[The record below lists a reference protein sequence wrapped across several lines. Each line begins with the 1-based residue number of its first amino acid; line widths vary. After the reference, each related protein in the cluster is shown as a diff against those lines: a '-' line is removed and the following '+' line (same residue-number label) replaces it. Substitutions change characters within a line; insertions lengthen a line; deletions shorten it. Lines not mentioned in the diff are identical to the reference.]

1 MFLYFYRIKKNK
13 RILTNNNNMRIFD
26 KIWRM
31 IFVLSIVFS
40 IESQACTNILVTKGA
55 SKDGSTMIT
64 YAADAHVLYG
74 ELYHWPA
81 TDWSPGTMLDVYE
94 WDTSKYLGKIEQIAH
109 TYNVVGNMNEHQLAI
124 GETTY
129 GGRKELRNTTGI
141 IDYGS
146 LIYITLQRAKNA
158 REAIKVMTELVD
170 KYGYYSSGESFS
182 ISDKNE
188 VWILEMISKGMFE
201 KGAVWV
207 ARRIP
212 DGYIS
217 GHANQARITTFPQSG
232 KKSISSKEFER
243 LYDPKVENIYAHDV
257 VSFAK
262 ERKYFDGKDKYFDFS
277 AAYAPLDFGAARF
290 CDARVYSAFLK
301 VDKKIQK
308 YEAYAL
314 GDITKERI
322 PLWIKVKEKLSV
334 QDVMELMRDHYEGTP
349 IDMTTDVG
357 AGPSKLPYRWRTLTW
372 EYDGQEYCNER
383 AISTQQTGFSFVSQS
398 RSWLPDAV
406 GGIIWFGLD
415 DTYSTVYTPV
425 YTSTTQIPPSM
436 KVGNGSMVEYSETS
450 AFWTFNRVTNFA
462 YMRYDLIIKDIRK
475 EQNRLETKYAQLVPA
490 IDKAA
495 TELYNTNPELAVEFL
510 SDFSVGNAEKM
521 VSDWKDLDKYLL
533 VKYMD
538 GNVKKEENGKFKL
551 NENGYPASPNFPGY
565 SEEWRKRVVE
575 DTGAKL
581 LMPKSEGGH

>member
-1 MFLYFYRIKKNK
+1 MRVFNK
-13 RILTNNNNMRIFD
+13 ILKT
-26 KIWRM
+26 
-31 IFVLSIVFS
+31 IFVLSLVIS

-64 YAADAHVLYG
+64 YAADAHVMYG

-81 TDWSPGTMLDVYE
+81 TDWAPGTMLDVFE
-94 WDTSKYLGKIEQIAH
+94 WDTNKYLGKIEQIAH
-109 TYNVVGNMNEHQLAI
+109 TYNVVGNMNEHQLSI

-129 GGRKELRNTTGI
+129 GGRSELRDTTGI

-146 LIYITLQRAKNA
+146 LIYITLQRSKDA
-158 REAIKVMTELVD
+158 REAIKVMAGLVE

-188 VWILEMISKGMFE
+188 VWILEMISKGVHE

-207 ARRIP
+207 ARKIP

-232 KKSISSKEFER
+232 KKSISSNEFDR
-243 LYDPKVENIYAHDV
+243 LYDSKVENVYSADV

-262 ERKYFDGKDKYFDFS
+262 AHGYYEGKDNDFDFS
-277 AAYAPLDFGAARF
+277 AAYAPVDFGGARF
-290 CDARVYSAFLK
+290 CDARIYSAFLK
-301 VDKKIQK
+301 VDDKIQK
-308 YEAYAL
+308 YEAYAM
-314 GDITKERI
+314 GDVTKERM

-349 IDMTTDVG
+349 MDMTADVG

-372 EYDGQEYCNER
+372 KYDDKTYCNER

-415 DTYSTVYTPV
+415 DTYSTVYTPI
-425 YTSTTQIPPSM
+425 YTSTTSIPPSM

-450 AFWTFNRVTNFA
+450 AFWIFNRVTNFA
-462 YMRYDLIIKDIRK
+462 YMRYDLIIEDVRK
-475 EQNRLETKYAQLVPA
+475 EQNKLESKYTQLVPA

-495 TELYNTNPELAVEFL
+495 SELYKTNPELAVEYL
-510 SDFSVGNAEKM
+510 SDFSVDNAEKM
-521 VSDWKDLDKYLL
+521 VSSWKDFSNYLL
-533 VKYMD
+533 VKYID
-538 GNVKKEENGKFKL
+538 GNVKKEDGGKFKL
-551 NENGYPASPNFPGY
+551 NENGYPASPSFPGY

-575 DTGAKL
+575 DTDVKL
-581 LMPKSEGGH
+581 LMPESKDGH

>member
-1 MFLYFYRIKKNK
+1 MTKKIFK
-13 RILTNNNNMRIFD
+13 AIFALVLIL
-26 KIWRM
+26 
-31 IFVLSIVFS
+31 S

-81 TDWSPGTMLDVYE
+81 TDWAEGTMLDVYE
-94 WDTSKYLGKIEQIAH
+94 WDTNKFLGKIDQIAH

-129 GGRKELRNTTGI
+129 GGRHELRDTTAL

-146 LIYITLQRAKNA
+146 LIYITLQRAKDA
-158 REAIKVMTELVD
+158 REAIKVMTELVE

-182 ISDKNE
+182 IADKNE
-188 VWILEMISKGMFE
+188 VWILEMISKGMKE

-232 KKSISSKEFER
+232 KKAISSKQFDR
-243 LYDPKVENIYAHDV
+243 LYDTKVETIYSHDV
-257 VSFAK
+257 ISFAK
-262 ERKYFDGKDKYFDFS
+262 SQGYFDGKDKNFDFS

-301 VDKKIQK
+301 VDKKMQK
-308 YEAYAL
+308 YEAYAM
-314 GDITKERI
+314 GDVTKERM

-349 IDMTTDVG
+349 MDMTADVG

-372 EYDGQEYCNER
+372 EYDGKKYCNER
-383 AISTQQTGFSFVSQS
+383 AISTQQTGFSFVTQS

-406 GGIIWFGLD
+406 GGIIWFGVD
-415 DTYSTVYTPV
+415 DTYSTVYTPI

-462 YMRYDLIIKDIRK
+462 YMRYDVIIKDIRK
-475 EQNRLETKYAQLVPA
+475 KQHELESKYTQLVPA

-495 TELYNTNPELAVEFL
+495 AELYKTNPELAVEFL
-510 SDFSVGNAEKM
+510 SDFSVDNAEKM
-521 VSDWKDLDKYLL
+521 VADWKELDKYLL

-538 GNVKKEENGKFKL
+538 GNVKKEENDKFKL
-551 NENGYPASPNFPGY
+551 NEYDYPASPNYPGY

-575 DTGAKL
+575 DTDGKL
-581 LMPKSEGGH
+581 LVPESKDGH

>member
-1 MFLYFYRIKKNK
+1 MTKKIFK
-13 RILTNNNNMRIFD
+13 AIFALVLIL
-26 KIWRM
+26 
-31 IFVLSIVFS
+31 S

-81 TDWSPGTMLDVYE
+81 ADWAEGTMLDVYE
-94 WDTSKYLGKIEQIAH
+94 WDTNKFLGKIDQIAH

-129 GGRKELRNTTGI
+129 GGRHELRDTTAL

-146 LIYITLQRAKNA
+146 LIYITLQRAKDA
-158 REAIKVMTELVD
+158 REAIKVMTELVE

-182 ISDKNE
+182 IADKNE
-188 VWILEMISKGMFE
+188 VWILEMISKGMKE

-232 KKSISSKEFER
+232 KKAISSKQFDR
-243 LYDPKVENIYAHDV
+243 LYDTKVETIYSHDV
-257 VSFAK
+257 ISFAK
-262 ERKYFDGKDKYFDFS
+262 SQGYFDGKDKNFDFS

-301 VDKKIQK
+301 VDKKMQK
-308 YEAYAL
+308 YEAYAM
-314 GDITKERI
+314 GDVTKERM

-349 IDMTTDVG
+349 MDMTADVG

-372 EYDGQEYCNER
+372 EYDGKKYCNER
-383 AISTQQTGFSFVSQS
+383 AISTQQTGFSFVTQS

-406 GGIIWFGLD
+406 GGIIWFGVD
-415 DTYSTVYTPV
+415 DTYSTVYTPI

-462 YMRYDLIIKDIRK
+462 YMRYDVIIKDIRK
-475 EQNRLETKYAQLVPA
+475 KQHELESKYTQLVPA

-495 TELYNTNPELAVEFL
+495 AELYKTNPELSVEFL
-510 SDFSVGNAEKM
+510 SDFSVDNAEKM
-521 VSDWKDLDKYLL
+521 VADWKELDKYLL

-538 GNVKKEENGKFKL
+538 GNVKKEENDKFKL
-551 NENGYPASPNFPGY
+551 NEYDYPASPNYPGY

-575 DTGAKL
+575 DTDGKL
-581 LMPKSEGGH
+581 LVPESKDGH

>member
-1 MFLYFYRIKKNK
+1 MINK
-13 RILTNNNNMRIFD
+13 LFKTL
-26 KIWRM
+26 
-31 IFVLSIVFS
+31 FVLVFLFS
-40 IESQACTNILVTKGA
+40 VKSQACTNILITKGA

-81 TDWSPGTMLDVYE
+81 ADWAEGTMLDVYE
-94 WDTSKYLGKIEQIAH
+94 WDTNKFLGKIDQIAH

-129 GGRKELRNTTGI
+129 GGRHELRDTTAL

-146 LIYITLQRAKNA
+146 LIYITLQRAKDA
-158 REAIKVMTELVD
+158 REAIKVMTELVE

-182 ISDKNE
+182 IADKNE
-188 VWILEMISKGMFE
+188 VWILEMISKGMKE

-232 KKSISSKEFER
+232 KKAISSKQFDR
-243 LYDPKVENIYAHDV
+243 LYDTKVETIYSHDV
-257 VSFAK
+257 ISFAK
-262 ERKYFDGKDKYFDFS
+262 SQGYFDGKDKNFDFS

-301 VDKKIQK
+301 VDKKMQK
-308 YEAYAL
+308 YEAYAM
-314 GDITKERI
+314 GDVTKERM

-349 IDMTTDVG
+349 MDMTADVG

-372 EYDGQEYCNER
+372 EYDGKKYCNER
-383 AISTQQTGFSFVSQS
+383 AISTQQTGFSFVTQS

-406 GGIIWFGLD
+406 GGIIWFGVD
-415 DTYSTVYTPV
+415 DTYSTVYTPI

-462 YMRYDLIIKDIRK
+462 YMRYDVIIKDIRK
-475 EQNRLETKYAQLVPA
+475 KQHELESKYTQLVPA

-495 TELYNTNPELAVEFL
+495 AELYKTNPELSVEFL
-510 SDFSVGNAEKM
+510 SDFSVDNAEKM
-521 VSDWKDLDKYLL
+521 VADWKELDKYLL

-538 GNVKKEENGKFKL
+538 GNVKKEENDKFKL
-551 NENGYPASPNFPGY
+551 NEYDYPASPNYPGY

-575 DTGAKL
+575 DTDGKL
-581 LMPKSEGGH
+581 LVPESKDGH

>member
-1 MFLYFYRIKKNK
+1 MTNK
-13 RILTNNNNMRIFD
+13 IL
-26 KIWRM
+26 KS
-31 IFVLSIVFS
+31 IFVLVFLLSIK
-40 IESQACTNILVTKGA
+40 SQACTNILVTKGA

-81 TDWSPGTMLDVYE
+81 ADWSPGTMLDVYE
-94 WDTSKYLGKIEQIAH
+94 WDTSKFLGKIEQVAH

-129 GGRKELRNTTGI
+129 GGRHELSDSTGA

-146 LIYITLQRAKNA
+146 LIYITLQRAKDA
-158 REAIKVMTELVD
+158 REAIKVMTELVE

-182 ISDKNE
+182 IADKNE
-188 VWILEMISKGMFE
+188 VWILEMISKGMKE

-232 KKSISSKEFER
+232 KKAISSKQFDR
-243 LYDPKVENIYAHDV
+243 LYDTKVETIYAHDV
-257 VSFAK
+257 ISFAK
-262 ERKYFDGKDKYFDFS
+262 SQGYFDGKDKNFDFS

-301 VDKKIQK
+301 VDKKMQK
-308 YEAYAL
+308 YEAYVM
-314 GDITKERI
+314 GDITKERM

-349 IDMTTDVG
+349 MDMTADIG

-372 EYDGQEYCNER
+372 DYDGKKYCNER
-383 AISTQQTGFSFVSQS
+383 AISTQQTGFSFVTQS
-398 RSWLPDAV
+398 RSWLADAI
-406 GGIIWFGLD
+406 GGIIWFGMD
-415 DTYSTVYTPV
+415 DTYSTVYTPI

-450 AFWTFNRVTNFA
+450 AFWTFNRVSNFA

-475 EQNRLETKYAQLVPA
+475 EQNKLESKYAQLVPA

-495 TELYNTNPELAVEFL
+495 TELYKTNPELAVEYL
-510 SDFSVGNAEKM
+510 SDFSVDNAEKM
-521 VSDWKDLDKYLL
+521 VATWKEFDKYLL

-551 NENGYPASPNFPGY
+551 NQYNYPASPNYPGY
-565 SEEWRKRVVE
+565 SEEWRKRIVE
-575 DTGAKL
+575 DTDGKL
-581 LMPKSEGGH
+581 LVPESKDGH

>member
-1 MFLYFYRIKKNK
+1 MTNK
-13 RILTNNNNMRIFD
+13 IL
-26 KIWRM
+26 KS
-31 IFVLSIVFS
+31 IFVLVFLLSIK
-40 IESQACTNILVTKGA
+40 SQACTNILVTKGA

-81 TDWSPGTMLDVYE
+81 TDWSPGTMLDVFE
-94 WDTSKYLGKIEQIAH
+94 WDTSKFLGKIEQVAH

-129 GGRKELRNTTGI
+129 GGRHDLRDTTAI

-158 REAIKVMTELVD
+158 REAIKVMTDLVK

-182 ISDKNE
+182 IADKNE
-188 VWILEMISKGMFE
+188 VWILEMISKGMKE
-201 KGAVWV
+201 KGTVWV

-212 DGYIS
+212 EGYIS
-217 GHANQARITTFPQSG
+217 GHANQARITTFPQGG
-232 KKSISSKEFER
+232 KKSISSKEFDR
-243 LYDPKVENIYAHDV
+243 LYDKKVENIYSHDV

-262 ERKYFDGKDKYFDFS
+262 SQGYFTGKDNDFDFS
-277 AAYAPLDFGAARF
+277 AAYAPLDFGGARF

-301 VDKKIQK
+301 VNKKMKK

-314 GDITKERI
+314 GDITKERM
-322 PLWIKVKEKLSV
+322 PLWIKVKKKLSV
-334 QDVMELMRDHYEGTP
+334 QDVMGLMRDHYEGTP
-349 IDMTTDVG
+349 IDMTADIG

-372 EYDGQEYCNER
+372 KSEGKTYCNER

-398 RSWLPDAV
+398 RSWLPDAI
-406 GGIIWFGLD
+406 GGIIWFGVD
-415 DTYSTVYTPV
+415 DTFSTVYTPI

-450 AFWTFNRVTNFA
+450 AFWLFNRVSNFA
-462 YMRYDLIIKDIRK
+462 YMRYDLIIKDIIK
-475 EQNRLETKYAQLVPA
+475 EQNKLETKYAQLVPA

-495 TELYNTNPELAVEFL
+495 TELYKTNPELAVEFL
-510 SDFSVGNAEKM
+510 SNFSVDNAEKM
-521 VSDWKDLDKYLL
+521 VDTWRDLDKYLL

-551 NENGYPASPNFPGY
+551 TKYNYPASPNYPGY
-565 SEEWRKRVVE
+565 SKEWRKRIVK
-575 DTGAKL
+575 DTKEKL
-581 LMPKSEGGH
+581 LVPESKDGH

>member
-1 MFLYFYRIKKNK
+1 MINK
-13 RILTNNNNMRIFD
+13 IF
-26 KIWRM
+26 KTIFALVLM
-31 IFVLSIVFS
+31 IS

-81 TDWSPGTMLDVYE
+81 ADWSPGTMLDVYE
-94 WDTSKYLGKIEQIAH
+94 WDTSKFLGKIAQISH

-129 GGRKELRNTTGI
+129 TGRHELRDTTGI

-158 REAIKVMTELVD
+158 REAIKVMADLVEE
-170 KYGYYSSGESFS
+170 YGYYSSGESFS
-182 ISDKNE
+182 IADKNE
-188 VWILEMISKGMFE
+188 VWILEMISKGTTE

-217 GHANQARITTFPQSG
+217 GHANQARITTFPQGG
-232 KKSISSKEFER
+232 KKSISSKEFDR
-243 LYDPKVENIYAHDV
+243 LYDTKVETIYSHDV
-257 VSFAK
+257 ISFAK
-262 ERKYFDGKDKYFDFS
+262 SQGYFSGKDKNFDFS

-301 VDKKIQK
+301 VDKKMQK
-308 YEAYAL
+308 YEAYVM
-314 GDITKERI
+314 GDITKERM

-334 QDVMELMRDHYEGTP
+334 QDVMGLMRDHYEGTP
-349 IDMTTDVG
+349 MDMTADVG

-372 EYDGQEYCNER
+372 KSEGKTYCNER

-415 DTYSTVYTPV
+415 DTYSTVYTPI

-462 YMRYDLIIKDIRK
+462 YMRYDLIIEDIKK
-475 EQNRLETKYAQLVPA
+475 EQNKLETKYAQLVPA

-495 TELYNTNPELAVEFL
+495 AELYKTNPELAVEFL
-510 SDFSVGNAEKM
+510 SDFTVDNAEKL
-521 VSDWKDLDKYLL
+521 VATWKELDKYLL
-533 VKYMD
+533 VKYID
-538 GNVKKEENGKFKL
+538 GNVKKEENGEFKL
-551 NENGYPASPNFPGY
+551 NEYGYPASPSYPGY
-565 SEEWRKRVVE
+565 SEEWRKRIVE
-575 DTGAKL
+575 DTDGKL
-581 LMPKSEGGH
+581 LMPESKDGH

>member
-1 MFLYFYRIKKNK
+1 MINK
-13 RILTNNNNMRIFD
+13 IF
-26 KIWRM
+26 KTL
-31 IFVLSIVFS
+31 FVLALTIS
-40 IESQACTNILVTKGA
+40 IETQACTNILVTKGA

-81 TDWSPGTMLDVYE
+81 ADWATGTMLDVYE
-94 WDTSKYLGKIEQIAH
+94 WDTNKFLGKIPQVSH

-129 GGRKELRNTTGI
+129 GGRHELRDTTGI

-146 LIYITLQRAKNA
+146 LIYITLQRAKDA
-158 REAIKVMTELVD
+158 REAIKVMTDLVE

-182 ISDKNE
+182 IADKNE
-188 VWILEMISKGMFE
+188 VWILEMISKGTVE

-232 KKSISSKEFER
+232 KKAISSKQFDR
-243 LYDPKVENIYAHDV
+243 LYDKKVETIYSHDV

-262 ERKYFDGKDKYFDFS
+262 SQGYFSGKDKNFDFS

-301 VDKKIQK
+301 VDKKMKK
-308 YEAYAL
+308 YEDYVM
-314 GDITKERI
+314 GDITKERM

-334 QDVMELMRDHYEGTP
+334 HDVMELMRDHYEGTP
-349 IDMTTDVG
+349 MDMTTDVG
-357 AGPSKLPYRWRTLTW
+357 AGPSKLPYRWRSLTW
-372 EYDGQEYCNER
+372 KSEGKTYCNER

-406 GGIIWFGLD
+406 GGIIWFGVD
-415 DTYSTVYTPV
+415 DTYSTVYTPI
-425 YTSTTQIPPSM
+425 YTSTTEIPPSM

-475 EQNRLETKYAQLVPA
+475 KQFELETKFTQLVPA

-495 TELYNTNPELAVEFL
+495 SELYKTNPELAVEYL
-510 SDFSVGNAEKM
+510 SDFSVDNAEKM
-521 VSDWKDLDKYLL
+521 VSAWKDLDKYLL
-533 VKYMD
+533 VKYID

-551 NENGYPASPNFPGY
+551 NEYGYPASPNYPGY
-565 SEEWRKRVVE
+565 SEEWRKRVVK
-575 DTGAKL
+575 DTGDKL
-581 LMPKSEGGH
+581 LVPESKDGH